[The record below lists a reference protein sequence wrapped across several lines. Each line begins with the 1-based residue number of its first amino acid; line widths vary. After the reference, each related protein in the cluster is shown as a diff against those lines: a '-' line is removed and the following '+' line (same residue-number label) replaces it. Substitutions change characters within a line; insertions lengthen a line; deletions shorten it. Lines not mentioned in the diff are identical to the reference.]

1 MKNQS
6 LIEKNIGERL
16 RGSLLWMFFGILIS
30 GITGYII
37 YLGIQFQ
44 HPFALFLQEYFFLPL
59 ILELFI
65 IILLL
70 TISYIAPAFILKIL
84 FIFYS
89 VVSGFTFSVIGLKY
103 TPNSILMVF
112 ISTATIFL
120 VMAIYGYLTKRDITK
135 IGGILFTG
143 LLLATL
149 FLFVNLF
156 LKSSF
161 LDTVISSFMIVFF
174 TGWIAYDVKN
184 IKEEIIRQIE
194 LGNEK
199 VLNKVEI
206 IGALNLYLDFVN
218 LFINILN
225 VFGEE
230 K

>member
-1 MKNQS
+1 MKNHS

-37 YLGIQFQ
+37 YLGIKFQ
-44 HPFALFLQEYFFLPL
+44 HPFVLFLQEYFFLPL
-59 ILELFI
+59 ILELLI

-103 TPNSILMVF
+103 TPKSILMVF
-112 ISTATIFL
+112 ISTVTIFL
-120 VMAIYGYLTKRDITK
+120 VMAIYGYSTKRDMTK
-135 IGGILFTG
+135 IGGILFVG

-149 FLFVNLF
+149 FLFINLF

-161 LDTVISSFMIVFF
+161 LDTIISSFMIVFF
-174 TGWIAYDVKN
+174 TG
-184 IKEEIIRQIE
+184 
-194 LGNEK
+194 
-199 VLNKVEI
+199 
-206 IGALNLYLDFVN
+206 
-218 LFINILN
+218 
-225 VFGEE
+225 
-230 K
+230 

>member
-1 MKNQS
+1 
-6 LIEKNIGERL
+6 
-16 RGSLLWMFFGILIS
+16 MFFGILIS
-30 GITGYII
+30 GITSYII
-37 YLGIQFQ
+37 YLGIQLE
-44 HPFALFLQEYFFLPL
+44 HPLALFLRENFYLPL
-59 ILELFI
+59 ILEFLI
-65 IILLL
+65 IMLLL
-70 TISYIAPAFILKIL
+70 TIIYIAPAIILKIL
-84 FIFYS
+84 FILYS
-89 VVSGFTFSVIGLKY
+89 AVSGFNFSIIELRY
-103 TPNSILMVF
+103 TPNAILMVF
-112 ISTATIFL
+112 ISTTIIFL
-120 VMAIYGYLTKRDITK
+120 VMAIYGYSTKRDMTK

-149 FLFVNLF
+149 FLFINLF

-161 LDTVISSFMIVFF
+161 LDTIISSFMIVFF
-174 TGWIAYDVKN
+174 TGWIAYDMKN

-199 VLNKVEI
+199 VLDKVEI

>member
-1 MKNQS
+1 
-6 LIEKNIGERL
+6 
-16 RGSLLWMFFGILIS
+16 
-30 GITGYII
+30 
-37 YLGIQFQ
+37 
-44 HPFALFLQEYFFLPL
+44 
-59 ILELFI
+59 
-65 IILLL
+65 
-70 TISYIAPAFILKIL
+70 
-84 FIFYS
+84 
-89 VVSGFTFSVIGLKY
+89 
-103 TPNSILMVF
+103 MVF

>member
-6 LIEKNIGERL
+6 LIKKNIGERL

-30 GITGYII
+30 GITSYII
-37 YLGIQFQ
+37 YLGIQLE
-44 HPFALFLQEYFFLPL
+44 HPLALFLRENFYLPL
-59 ILELFI
+59 ILEFLI
-65 IILLL
+65 IMLLL
-70 TISYIAPAFILKIL
+70 TIIYIAPAIILKIL
-84 FIFYS
+84 FILYS
-89 VVSGFTFSVIGLKY
+89 AVSGFNFSIIELRY
-103 TPNSILMVF
+103 TPNVILMVF
-112 ISTATIFL
+112 ISTTVIFL
-120 VMAIYGYLTKRDITK
+120 FMAIYGYSTKRDMTK

-149 FLFVNLF
+149 FLLINLF
-156 LKSSF
+156 LKNSF

-174 TGWIAYDVKN
+174 TGWIAYDMKN

>member
-1 MKNQS
+1 M
-6 LIEKNIGERL
+6 
-16 RGSLLWMFFGILIS
+16 
-30 GITGYII
+30 
-37 YLGIQFQ
+37 
-44 HPFALFLQEYFFLPL
+44 
-59 ILELFI
+59 
-65 IILLL
+65 L

-103 TPNSILMVF
+103 TPKSILMVF

-120 VMAIYGYLTKRDITK
+120 VMAIYGYSTKRDMTK
-135 IGGILFTG
+135 IGGILFIG
-143 LLLATL
+143 LSLGLL
-149 FLFVNLF
+149 FLFINLF
-156 LKSSF
+156 F
-161 LDTVISSFMIVFF
+161 RNNILDTIISTVLIAIF
-174 TGWIAYDVKN
+174 TGFIAYDMKS

>member
-30 GITGYII
+30 GITSYII
-37 YLGIQFQ
+37 YLGIQLE
-44 HPFALFLQEYFFLPL
+44 HPLALFLRENFYLPL
-59 ILELFI
+59 ILEFLI
-65 IILLL
+65 IMLLL
-70 TISYIAPAFILKIL
+70 TIIYIAPAIILKIL
-84 FIFYS
+84 FILYS
-89 VVSGFTFSVIGLKY
+89 AVSGFNFSIIELRY
-103 TPNSILMVF
+103 TPNAILMVF
-112 ISTATIFL
+112 ISTTIIFL
-120 VMAIYGYLTKRDITK
+120 VMAIYGYSTKRDMTK

-149 FLFVNLF
+149 FLFINLF

-161 LDTVISSFMIVFF
+161 LDTIISSFMIVFF
-174 TGWIAYDVKN
+174 TGWIAYDMKN

-199 VLNKVEI
+199 VLDKVEI

>member
-149 FLFVNLF
+149 FLFINLF

>member
-6 LIEKNIGERL
+6 LIEKNVGERL

-30 GITGYII
+30 GITSYII
-37 YLGIQFQ
+37 YFGIQLQ
-44 HPFALFLQEYFFLPL
+44 HPLALFLRENFYLTL
-59 ILELFI
+59 ILEFLI
-65 IILLL
+65 IMLLL
-70 TISYIAPAFILKIL
+70 TIIYIAPAIILKIL
-84 FIFYS
+84 FILYS
-89 VVSGFTFSVIGLKY
+89 AVSGFNFSIIELRY
-103 TPNSILMVF
+103 TPNAILMVF
-112 ISTATIFL
+112 ISTAAIFL
-120 VMAIYGYLTKRDITK
+120 VMAIYGYSTKRDMTK

-149 FLFVNLF
+149 FLFINLF

-174 TGWIAYDVKN
+174 TGWIAYDMKN

>member
-1 MKNQS
+1 MKNQY

-30 GITGYII
+30 GITSYII
-37 YLGIQFQ
+37 YLGIQLQ
-44 HPFALFLQEYFFLPL
+44 HPLALFLRENFYLPL
-59 ILELFI
+59 ILEFLI
-65 IILLL
+65 IMLLL
-70 TISYIAPAFILKIL
+70 TIIYIAPAIILKIL
-84 FIFYS
+84 FILYS
-89 VVSGFTFSVIGLKY
+89 AVSGFNFSIIELRY
-103 TPNSILMVF
+103 TPNAILMVF
-112 ISTATIFL
+112 ISTSAIFL
-120 VMAIYGYLTKRDITK
+120 VMAIYGYSTKRDMTK

-149 FLFVNLF
+149 FLFINLF

-161 LDTVISSFMIVFF
+161 LDTIISSFMIVFF
-174 TGWIAYDVKN
+174 TSWIAYDMKN

>member
-16 RGSLLWMFFGILIS
+16 RSSLLWMFFGILIS
-30 GITGYII
+30 GITSYII
-37 YLGIQFQ
+37 YFGIQLQ
-44 HPFALFLQEYFFLPL
+44 HPLALFLRENFYLPL
-59 ILELFI
+59 ILEFLI
-65 IILLL
+65 IMLLL
-70 TISYIAPAFILKIL
+70 TIIYIAPAIILKIL
-84 FIFYS
+84 FILYS
-89 VVSGFTFSVIGLKY
+89 AVSGFNFSIIELRY
-103 TPNSILMVF
+103 TPNAILMVF
-112 ISTATIFL
+112 ISTTVIFL
-120 VMAIYGYLTKRDITK
+120 VMAIYGYSTKRDMTK

-149 FLFVNLF
+149 FLFINLF

-161 LDTVISSFMIVFF
+161 LDTAISSFMIVFF
-174 TGWIAYDVKN
+174 TGWIAYDMKN

-225 VFGEE
+225 VFGKE

>member
-44 HPFALFLQEYFFLPL
+44 HPFAVFLQEYFFLPL
-59 ILELFI
+59 ILELLI

-103 TPNSILMVF
+103 TPKSILMVF

-120 VMAIYGYLTKRDITK
+120 VMAIYGYSTKRDMTK
-135 IGGILFTG
+135 IGGILFIG
-143 LLLATL
+143 LSLGLL
-149 FLFVNLF
+149 FLFINLF
-156 LKSSF
+156 F
-161 LDTVISSFMIVFF
+161 RNNILDTIISTVLIAIF
-174 TGWIAYDVKN
+174 TGFIAYDMKS

>member
-30 GITGYII
+30 GITGYIV
-37 YLGIQFQ
+37 YMGIQLQ
-44 HPFALFLQEYFFLPL
+44 NPLALYLRENFYLPL
-59 ILELFI
+59 ILEFFI
-65 IILLL
+65 IMLLL
-70 TISYIAPAFILKIL
+70 TITYIAPAIILKIL
-84 FIFYS
+84 FILYS
-89 VVSGFTFSVIGLKY
+89 AVSGFNFTLSELRY

-112 ISTATIFL
+112 ISTSAIFL
-120 VMAIYGYLTKRDITK
+120 VMTIYGYSTKRDMTK

-149 FLFVNLF
+149 FLFINLF

-184 IKEEIIRQIE
+184 IKKEIIRQIE

-199 VLNKVEI
+199 VLNRVEI
-206 IGALNLYLDFVN
+206 IGALNLYLDFIN

-225 VFGEE
+225 TFGEE